1 MAIFS
6 SKLLLYFSH
15 WCFFFSLTDHSGY
28 IDITEKIQVAKSQW
42 GIESYKAPGMVLDKL
57 IGYHY

>member
-6 SKLLLYFSH
+6 SKLLLYFGH
-15 WCFFFSLTDHSGY
+15 WCFFSLTDHSGY